1 MSRHEHA
8 DMSVL
13 ACRHAQARGTRLEQT
28 RAAGGDTSHET
39 CARHLT
45 PIALHQDAMA
55 LDEQGKL
62 EQLDALIVANRQEP
76 KDASPAMP
84 PCHHARS
91 CSAARSCL

>member
-1 MSRHEHA
+1 MQTCASTRHTTRA
-8 DMSVL
+8 DTW
-13 ACRHAQARGTRLEQT
+13 AARG
-28 RAAGGDTSHET
+28 DTTHET